1 MPSDRKGIAADN
13 NDDVHGKDGEED
25 TEGGSEKV
33 DMIVVLLLWSVLR
46 LVVQPRRGTSSAY
59 RNSTAVSHKRIAP
72 LLSSSSFIVRPQDD
86 DDEEDG
92 EDRNCCFFRN
102 CSGISTTEVVLHE
115 LRGTNTPNRVPL

>member
-13 NDDVHGKDGEED
+13 NDDVHGKDDKED

-72 LLSSSSFIVRPQDD
+72 LLSSSFIVRPQD
-86 DDEEDG
+86 EEVDG
-92 EDRNCCFFRN
+92 DRNCCFFRN